1 MYKVNK
7 AIIMAAGQGT
17 RMNPLTLS
25 VPKPLVKVNGKPMIE
40 TSIEA
45 LIQNGIEKI
54 YIVVGYLKEKFKYL
68 KTKYNNI
75 TIIENDLYNKCN
87 NISSLYLVRD
97 YLSNSIILDG
107 DQIIYNPK
115 VLTPE
120 FEKSGYNCVWT
131 NDYTKE
137 WLLQVKDNKII
148 SCSRTGGQNGWQ
160 LYSIS
165 RWSDEDGKKLK
176 KHLEI
181 EFEQHKN
188 TDIYWDDVPI
198 FCYPDEY
205 DLGIFK
211 MERSDIIEIDS
222 IEELKQIDPYYKK
235 IY

>member
-131 NDYTKE
+131 DDYTKE

-205 DLGIFK
+205 DLRIFK

-235 IY
+235 IF

>member
-131 NDYTKE
+131 DDYTKE

-235 IY
+235 IF

>member
-131 NDYTKE
+131 DDYTKE

>member
-205 DLGIFK
+205 DLGIFEMK
-211 MERSDIIEIDS
+211 KTDIIEIDS
-222 IEELKQIDPYYKK
+222 VEELKQIDSYYKNL
-235 IY
+235 I